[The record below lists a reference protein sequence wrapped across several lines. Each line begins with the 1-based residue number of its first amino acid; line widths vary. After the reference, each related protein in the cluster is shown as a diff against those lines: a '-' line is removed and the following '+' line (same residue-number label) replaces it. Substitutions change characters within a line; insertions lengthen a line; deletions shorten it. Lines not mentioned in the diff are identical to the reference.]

1 MILRNNMKKIFIY
14 VLVITF
20 ISLGVIAIDGIY
32 DNIYTIKLINT
43 ENEKMVGDLSEKDI
57 NEYEGKIKNELRNEL
72 NQKLLKNKKNIKN
85 SYYALG
91 KIESLKKNYKQSNKY
106 LLEAVGYIEDKNSEM
121 DFKIYRNLAINCVYT
136 NDNSNFEKYFEKAK
150 EIAIREK
157 STDELSNFYF
167 TLAKIDLKLTGSMCK
182 SIDLM
187 EKAIEFESTEETKM
201 KEYNFL
207 ASLYRSNGQFN
218 LSLTYVMESWKIAY
232 ENKDYENMYKAIV
245 NLGENYYV
253 QENYQKVVYIYES
266 VLRDD
271 NYEMNDKNL
280 SVVGYLMES
289 YFQIGENEKAEKL
302 KNHYEEIANKLENPE
317 KNKELIWLY
326 MVYSNVKLE
335 QNNLKISKEYLNK
348 AKKLYN
354 ENSSNS
360 YPNSDLY
367 FEKLEIGNRYKSD
380 SRVSYTQTLESYNVL
395 LNKIKKR
402 GIKSDIYIT
411 VLKDIIKLSE
421 ENNDYKNIIK
431 YTNILEEYENK
442 SQNTDSTDTIFFK
455 LQEKIYKEGQNGQNI
470 KLLFSIILLALIS
483 ILALI
488 VAIKNS
494 KINRLNK
501 DLEEISIKDPLTD
514 VYNKRHFYNVLE
526 KFSEEQKYITF
537 IMIDI
542 DYFKAFNDNYG
553 HLKGDEVLIK
563 VSKILESTF
572 SKDYVFRY
580 GGEEFAIVSEGNLK
594 ETLLSISILR
604 DKLYKENIKHEF
616 SEASDRVTLSI
627 GIKCGKIASKE
638 DVEQI
643 ITDADERL
651 YKSKTNGRNRYT
663 CF

>member
-1 MILRNNMKKIFIY
+1 MKKIFIY

-43 ENEKMVGDLSEKDI
+43 ENEKMVGDLSERDI
-57 NEYEGKIKNELRNEL
+57 NEYEDKIKNELKNEL
-72 NQKLLKNKKNIKN
+72 NQKLLKNEKNIKN

-91 KIESLKKNYKQSNKY
+91 KIEALKKNYNQSTKY
-106 LLEAVGYIEDKNSEM
+106 LLKSAEYIKTKNSEI
-121 DFKIYRNLAINCVYT
+121 DFKIYRNLAMNANNT
-136 NDNSNFEKYFEKAK
+136 NDGSSFRKYFEKAK
-150 EIAIREK
+150 SIALKENL
-157 STDELSNFYF
+157 SDELSNFYF
-167 TLAKIDLKLTGSMCK
+167 SLAKRNLRHKGSMCK
-182 SIDLM
+182 SIELM
-187 EKAIEFESTEETKM
+187 ERAVKLESTDKTKM
-201 KEYNFL
+201 EEYNFL

-218 LSLTYVMESWKIAY
+218 LSLNYVMEGWKIAY
-232 ENKDYENMYKAIV
+232 ENKDYQNMCKAIV

-253 QENYQKVVYIYES
+253 QENYKKAAYVYES
-266 VLRDD
+266 ILKDD
-271 NYEMNDKNL
+271 KFEMNDKNL
-280 SVVGYLMES
+280 SATGYLMES
-289 YFQIGENEKAEKL
+289 YFKIGENEKAEKL
-302 KNHYEEIANKLENPE
+302 KSKYEEIVNKLGYTE
-317 KNKELIWLY
+317 KNKELIWIY

-335 QNNLKISKEYLNK
+335 QNDLKTSKEYLDK
-348 AKKLYN
+348 AKKLYH
-354 ENSSNS
+354 ENYLNA

-367 FEKLEIGNRYKSD
+367 LKKLEIGNDYKSD
-380 SRVSYTQTLESYNVL
+380 SGISYLQTLENYNDL
-395 LNKIKKR
+395 LNEIKKR

-411 VLKDIIKLSE
+411 VLKDIISLTE
-421 ENNDYKNIIK
+421 ENNDYKNVIK
-431 YTNILEEYENK
+431 YNKVFDEYENK
-442 SQNTDSTDTIFFK
+442 SKNAESTDTIFFD
-455 LQEKIYKEGQNGQNI
+455 LQAKVYKESQKGQNL

-483 ILALI
+483 IITLI
-488 VAIKNS
+488 VIIKNS

-501 DLEEISIKDPLTD
+501 ELEEISIKDPLTN

-526 KFSEEQKYITF
+526 KFSQEQKYITF

-563 VSKILESTF
+563 VSKILENTF
-572 SKDYVFRY
+572 SEDYVFRY

-604 DKLYKENIKHEF
+604 DKLYKANIKHEF

>member
-1 MILRNNMKKIFIY
+1 MKKIFIC
-14 VLVITF
+14 VLVIAF
-20 ISLGVIAIDGIY
+20 ISLGVIAIDSIY
-32 DNIYTIKLINT
+32 DNIYTVRLINT
-43 ENEKMVGDLSEKDI
+43 ENEKIVGDLSEKDI
-57 NEYEGKIKNELRNEL
+57 NEYEGKIKNELNNEL
-72 NQKLLKNKKNIKN
+72 NQKFLKNKKNIKN

-91 KIESLKKNYKQSNKY
+91 KIESLKKNYKQSNEY
-106 LLEAVGYIEDKNSEM
+106 LLKAIEYMEIKNSEI
-121 DFKIYRNLAINCVYT
+121 DFKIYRNLAMNAINT
-136 NDNSNFEKYFEKAK
+136 NDDSNFKKYFEKAEPIALK
-150 EIAIREK
+150 ENL
-157 STDELSNFYF
+157 SNELSNFYF
-167 TLAKIDLKLTGSMCK
+167 SLAKRNLRYKGSLCK
-182 SIDLM
+182 SIELM
-187 EKAIEFESTEETKM
+187 EKAIDLEITDKTKIE
-201 KEYNFL
+201 EYNFL

-218 LSLTYVMESWKIAY
+218 ASLTYAMESWKISY
-232 ENKDYENMYKAIV
+232 QSKDYENMYKAIV

-253 QENYQKVVYIYES
+253 QENYQKAAYIYES
-266 VLRDD
+266 ILKDD
-271 NYEMNDKNL
+271 KYKMNAKNL
-280 SVVGYLMES
+280 SVIGYLMES
-289 YFQIGENEKAEKL
+289 YFKIGANEKAEKL
-302 KNHYEEIANKLENPE
+302 KIQYESIANELENPE
-317 KNKELIWLY
+317 KNKELVWLY
-326 MVYSNVKLE
+326 MVYSNIKLE
-335 QNNLKISKEYLNK
+335 QNDLKTSKEYLDK

-354 ENSSNS
+354 ENSLST

-367 FEKLEIGNRYKSD
+367 FKKLEIGNRDKSD
-380 SRVSYTQTLESYNVL
+380 SSISYSQTLESYNDL
-395 LNKIKKR
+395 LNEIKKR

-421 ENNDYKNIIK
+421 ENDDYENIIK
-431 YTNILEEYENK
+431 YNKILGEYEKK
-442 SQNTDSTDTIFFK
+442 SQDIESTDTIFFK
-455 LQEKIYKEGQNGQNI
+455 LQEKIYKESQKGQNL

-501 DLEEISIKDPLTD
+501 ELEEISIKDPLTN

-526 KFSEEQKYITF
+526 KLSEEQKHITF

-572 SKDYVFRY
+572 SEDYVFRY

-604 DKLYKENIKHEF
+604 DKLYKANIKHEF
-616 SEASDRVTLSI
+616 SQASDRVTLSI
-627 GIKCGKIASKE
+627 GIKCGKIVSEE

>member
-1 MILRNNMKKIFIY
+1 MKKIFIC
-14 VLVITF
+14 VLVIAF
-20 ISLGVIAIDGIY
+20 ISLGVIAIDSIY
-32 DNIYTIKLINT
+32 DNIYTVRLINT
-43 ENEKMVGDLSEKDI
+43 ENEKIVGDLSEKDI
-57 NEYEGKIKNELRNEL
+57 NEYEGKIKNELNNEL
-72 NQKLLKNKKNIKN
+72 NQKFLKNKKNIKN

-91 KIESLKKNYKQSNKY
+91 KIESLKKNYKQSNEY
-106 LLEAVGYIEDKNSEM
+106 LLKAIEYMEIKNSEI
-121 DFKIYRNLAINCVYT
+121 DFKIYRNLAMNAINT
-136 NDNSNFEKYFEKAK
+136 NDDSNFKKYFEKAEPIALK
-150 EIAIREK
+150 ENL
-157 STDELSNFYF
+157 SNELSNFYF
-167 TLAKIDLKLTGSMCK
+167 SLAKRNLRYKGSLCK
-182 SIDLM
+182 SIELM
-187 EKAIEFESTEETKM
+187 EKAIDLEITDKTKIE
-201 KEYNFL
+201 EYNFL

-218 LSLTYVMESWKIAY
+218 ASLTYAMESWKISY
-232 ENKDYENMYKAIV
+232 QSKDYENMYKAIV

-253 QENYQKVVYIYES
+253 QENYQKAAYIYES
-266 VLRDD
+266 ILKDD
-271 NYEMNDKNL
+271 KYKMNAKNL
-280 SVVGYLMES
+280 SVIGYLMES
-289 YFQIGENEKAEKL
+289 YFKIGANEKAEKL
-302 KNHYEEIANKLENPE
+302 KIQYESIANELENPE
-317 KNKELIWLY
+317 KNKELVWLY
-326 MVYSNVKLE
+326 MVYSNIKLE
-335 QNNLKISKEYLNK
+335 QNDLKTSKEYLDK

-354 ENSSNS
+354 ENSLST

-367 FEKLEIGNRYKSD
+367 FKKLEIGNRYKSD
-380 SRVSYTQTLESYNVL
+380 SSISYSQILESYNDL
-395 LNKIKKR
+395 LNEIKKR

-421 ENNDYKNIIK
+421 ENDDYENIIK
-431 YTNILEEYENK
+431 YNQSLGEYEKK
-442 SQNTDSTDTIFFK
+442 SQDIESTDTIFFK
-455 LQEKIYKEGQNGQNI
+455 LQEKIYKESQKGQNL

-501 DLEEISIKDPLTD
+501 ELEEISIKDPLTN

-526 KFSEEQKYITF
+526 KLSEEQKYITF

-572 SKDYVFRY
+572 SEDYVFRY

-604 DKLYKENIKHEF
+604 DKLYKANIKHEF
-616 SEASDRVTLSI
+616 SQASDRVTLSI
-627 GIKCGKIASKE
+627 GIKCGKIVSEE

>member
-1 MILRNNMKKIFIY
+1 
-14 VLVITF
+14 
-20 ISLGVIAIDGIY
+20 
-32 DNIYTIKLINT
+32 
-43 ENEKMVGDLSEKDI
+43 
-57 NEYEGKIKNELRNEL
+57 
-72 NQKLLKNKKNIKN
+72 
-85 SYYALG
+85 
-91 KIESLKKNYKQSNKY
+91 
-106 LLEAVGYIEDKNSEM
+106 
-121 DFKIYRNLAINCVYT
+121 
-136 NDNSNFEKYFEKAK
+136 
-150 EIAIREK
+150 
-157 STDELSNFYF
+157 
-167 TLAKIDLKLTGSMCK
+167 
-182 SIDLM
+182 
-187 EKAIEFESTEETKM
+187 
-201 KEYNFL
+201 
-207 ASLYRSNGQFN
+207 
-218 LSLTYVMESWKIAY
+218 
-232 ENKDYENMYKAIV
+232 
-245 NLGENYYV
+245 
-253 QENYQKVVYIYES
+253 
-266 VLRDD
+266 
-271 NYEMNDKNL
+271 
-280 SVVGYLMES
+280 
-289 YFQIGENEKAEKL
+289 
-302 KNHYEEIANKLENPE
+302 
-317 KNKELIWLY
+317 
-326 MVYSNVKLE
+326 MVYSNVKLD
-335 QNNLKISKEYLNK
+335 QDNLKLSKEYLDK

-354 ENSSNS
+354 ENSLNA

-367 FEKLEIGNRYKSD
+367 LKKLEIGNDHKGD
-380 SRVSYTQTLESYNVL
+380 SNITYSQTLESYNEL
-395 LNKIKKR
+395 LNEIKKR

-411 VLKDIIKLSE
+411 VLKDIISLTE
-421 ENNDYKNIIK
+421 EHNDYKNIIK
-431 YTNILEEYENK
+431 YNNILDEYENK
-442 SQNTDSTDTIFFK
+442 SENAESTDTIFFD
-455 LQEKIYKEGQNGQNI
+455 LQAKIYKEGQKAQNL

>member
-1 MILRNNMKKIFIY
+1 MRNNMKKIFIY

-57 NEYEGKIKNELRNEL
+57 NEYEGKIKNELNNEL
-72 NQKLLKNKKNIKN
+72 NQKFFKNKKNIKN

-106 LLEAVGYIEDKNSEM
+106 LLKAIEYMEIKNSEI
-121 DFKIYRNLAINCVYT
+121 DFKIYRNLAMNSINT
-136 NDNSNFEKYFEKAK
+136 NDDSNFKKYFEKAESIALK
-150 EIAIREK
+150 ENL
-157 STDELSNFYF
+157 SDELSNFYF
-167 TLAKIDLKLTGSMCK
+167 SLAKINLKFKENMCK
-182 SIDLM
+182 SIALM
-187 EKAIEFESTEETKM
+187 EKAIDLEITEKTKIE
-201 KEYNFL
+201 EYNFL

-218 LSLTYVMESWKIAY
+218 LSLSYAMESWKISY
-232 ENKDYENMYKAIV
+232 ENKDYENMYKSIV

-253 QENYQKVVYIYES
+253 QENYKKAAYIYES
-266 VLRDD
+266 ILKDD
-271 NYEMNDKNL
+271 NYKMNAKNL
-280 SVVGYLMES
+280 SVIGYLMES
-289 YFQIGENEKAEKL
+289 YFKIGANEKAEKL
-302 KNHYEEIANKLENPE
+302 KIQYESIANELENPE
-317 KNKELIWLY
+317 KNKELVWLY
-326 MVYSNVKLE
+326 MVYSNIKLE
-335 QNNLKISKEYLNK
+335 QNDLKTSKEYLDK

-354 ENSSNS
+354 ENSLST

-367 FEKLEIGNRYKSD
+367 FKKLEIGSRYKSD
-380 SRVSYTQTLESYNVL
+380 SSISYSQILGEYNEL
-395 LNKIKKR
+395 LNEIKKR

-411 VLKDIIKLSE
+411 VLKDIIKLSK
-421 ENNDYKNIIK
+421 ENDDYENIIK
-431 YTNILEEYENK
+431 YNQILGEYEKK
-442 SQNTDSTDTIFFK
+442 SQDIESTDTIFFK
-455 LQEKIYKEGQNGQNI
+455 LQEKIYKESQKGQNL

-494 KINRLNK
+494 KINKLNK
-501 DLEEISIKDPLTD
+501 ELEEISIKDPLTN

-526 KFSEEQKYITF
+526 KLSEEQKHITF

-553 HLKGDEVLIK
+553 HLKGDGVLIK
-563 VSKILESTF
+563 VSKILENTF
-572 SKDYVFRY
+572 RQDYVFRY

-604 DKLYKENIKHEF
+604 DKLYKANIKHEF
-616 SEASDRVTLSI
+616 SEVSDRVTLSI

>member
-1 MILRNNMKKIFIY
+1 MKKIFIC
-14 VLVITF
+14 VLVMAF

-32 DNIYTIKLINT
+32 DNIYTIRLINN

-57 NEYEGKIKNELRNEL
+57 NEYESKIKNELNNEL
-72 NQKLLKNKKNIKN
+72 NQKFLKNKKNIKN

-91 KIESLKKNYKQSNKY
+91 KIESLKKNYKQSNHY
-106 LLEAVGYIEDKNSEM
+106 LIKSIGYMENKNSEV
-121 DFKIYRNLAINCVYT
+121 DFKIYRNLSFNAIRT
-136 NDNSNFEKYFEKAK
+136 NDINQFKKYFKEAK
-150 EIAIREK
+150 EIAVK
-157 STDELSNFYF
+157 SNLTDELSNFYF
-167 TLAKIDLKLTGSMCK
+167 SLARMNLRYKGSMCK
-182 SIDLM
+182 SIELM
-187 EKAIEFESTEETKM
+187 EKAIDLDITDKTKIE
-201 KEYNFL
+201 EYNFL

-218 LSLTYVMESWKIAY
+218 ASLTYVMESWKISY
-232 ENKDYENMYKAIV
+232 QSKDYENMYKAIV

-253 QENYQKVVYIYES
+253 QENYQKAAYIYES
-266 VLRDD
+266 ILKDD
-271 NYEMNDKNL
+271 KYKMNAKNL
-280 SVVGYLMES
+280 SVIGYLMES
-289 YFQIGENEKAEKL
+289 YFKIGANEKAEKL
-302 KNHYEEIANKLENPE
+302 KIKYESIANELENPE
-317 KNKELIWLY
+317 KNKELVWLY
-326 MVYSNVKLE
+326 MVYSNIKLE
-335 QNNLKISKEYLNK
+335 QNDLKTSKEYLDK

-354 ENSSNS
+354 ENSLST

-367 FEKLEIGNRYKSD
+367 FKKLEIGNRYKSD
-380 SRVSYTQTLESYNVL
+380 SSISYSQILESYNDL
-395 LNKIKKR
+395 LNEIKKR

-421 ENNDYKNIIK
+421 ENDDYENIIK
-431 YTNILEEYENK
+431 YNQILGEYEKK
-442 SQNTDSTDTIFFK
+442 SQDIESTDTIFFK
-455 LQEKIYKEGQNGQNI
+455 LQEKIYKESQKGQNL

-501 DLEEISIKDPLTD
+501 ELEEISIKDPLTN

-526 KFSEEQKYITF
+526 KLSEEQKYITF

-572 SKDYVFRY
+572 SEDYVFRY
-580 GGEEFAIVSEGNLK
+580 GGEEFAIVSEGDLK

-604 DKLYKENIKHEF
+604 DKLYKANIKHEF
-616 SEASDRVTLSI
+616 SQASDRVTLSI

>member
-1 MILRNNMKKIFIY
+1 MKKIFIY

-57 NEYEGKIKNELRNEL
+57 NEYEDKIKNELRNEL

-91 KIESLKKNYKQSNKY
+91 KIESLKKNYKQSNYY
-106 LLEAVGYIEDKNSEM
+106 LIKSIGYMENKNNEV
-121 DFKIYRNLAINCVYT
+121 DFKIYRNLSFNAIRT
-136 NDNSNFEKYFEKAK
+136 NDIKQFKKYFKEAK
-150 EIAIREK
+150 KIATK
-157 STDELSNFYF
+157 SNLADELSNFYYS
-167 TLAKIDLKLTGSMCK
+167 LARMNLRYKGNICD
-182 SIDLM
+182 SIDFM
-187 EKAIEFESTEETKM
+187 KKAIKLESTDKTKM
-201 KEYNFL
+201 VEYNFL
-207 ASLYRSNGQFN
+207 ASLYRSNGQFS
-218 LSLTYVMESWKIAY
+218 LSLTYVMEGWKIAY
-232 ENKDYENMYKAIV
+232 ENKDYENMCKAII

-253 QENYQKVVYIYES
+253 QENYTKAAYVYES
-266 VLRDD
+266 ILKDD
-271 NYEMNDKNL
+271 KFKMNDKNL
-280 SVVGYLMES
+280 SVIGYLMES
-289 YFQIGENEKAEKL
+289 YFKLNENEKAEKL
-302 KNHYEEIANKLENPE
+302 KAKYEEITNKLEPTE

-326 MVYSNVKLE
+326 MVYSNVKLD
-335 QNNLKISKEYLNK
+335 QDNLKVSKEYLDK

-354 ENSSNS
+354 ENSLNA

-367 FEKLEIGNRYKSD
+367 LKKLEIGNDYKGD
-380 SRVSYTQTLESYNVL
+380 SNITYSQTLESYNEL
-395 LNKIKKR
+395 LNEIKKR

-411 VLKDIIKLSE
+411 VLKDIISLTE
-421 ENNDYKNIIK
+421 EHNDYKNIIEYNK
-431 YTNILEEYENK
+431 ILDEYENK
-442 SQNTDSTDTIFFK
+442 SENAESTDTIFFD
-455 LQEKIYKEGQNGQNI
+455 LQAKIYKESQKAQNL

-526 KFSEEQKYITF
+526 KFSEEQKHITF

-572 SKDYVFRY
+572 SEDYVFRY

-604 DKLYKENIKHEF
+604 DKLYKANIKHDF

>member
-1 MILRNNMKKIFIY
+1 MKKIFIY

-57 NEYEGKIKNELRNEL
+57 NEYEDKIKNELRNEL

-91 KIESLKKNYKQSNKY
+91 KIESLKKNYKQSNYY
-106 LLEAVGYIEDKNSEM
+106 LIKSIGYMENKNNEV
-121 DFKIYRNLAINCVYT
+121 DFKIYRNLSFNAIRT
-136 NDNSNFEKYFEKAK
+136 NDIKQFKKYFKEAK
-150 EIAIREK
+150 KIATK
-157 STDELSNFYF
+157 SNLADELSNFYYS
-167 TLAKIDLKLTGSMCK
+167 LARMNLRYKGNICD
-182 SIDLM
+182 SIDFM
-187 EKAIEFESTEETKM
+187 KKAIKLESTDKTKM
-201 KEYNFL
+201 AEYNFL
-207 ASLYRSNGQFN
+207 ASLYRSNGQFS
-218 LSLTYVMESWKIAY
+218 LSLTYVMEGWKIAY
-232 ENKDYENMYKAIV
+232 ENKDYENMCKAII

-253 QENYQKVVYIYES
+253 QENYTKAAYVYES
-266 VLRDD
+266 ILKDD
-271 NYEMNDKNL
+271 KFKMNDKNL
-280 SVVGYLMES
+280 SVIGYLMES
-289 YFQIGENEKAEKL
+289 YFKLNENEKAEKL
-302 KNHYEEIANKLENPE
+302 KAKYEEITNKLEPTE

-326 MVYSNVKLE
+326 MVYSNVKLD
-335 QNNLKISKEYLNK
+335 QDNLKVSKEYLDK

-354 ENSSNS
+354 ENSLNA

-367 FEKLEIGNRYKSD
+367 LKKLEIGNDYKGD
-380 SRVSYTQTLESYNVL
+380 SNITYSQTLESYNEL
-395 LNKIKKR
+395 LNEIKKR

-411 VLKDIIKLSE
+411 VLKDIISLTE
-421 ENNDYKNIIK
+421 EHNDYKNIIEYNK
-431 YTNILEEYENK
+431 ILDEYENK
-442 SQNTDSTDTIFFK
+442 SENAESTDTIFFD
-455 LQEKIYKEGQNGQNI
+455 LQAKIYKESQKAQNL

-526 KFSEEQKYITF
+526 KFSEEQKHITF

-572 SKDYVFRY
+572 SEDYVFRY

-604 DKLYKENIKHEF
+604 DKLYKANIKHDF